1 MPNFNE
7 MIELNIGLLVFAI
20 LVTFFILLGCV
31 GYKSRNLSYMRNF
44 VWIVCM
50 NLVMLIGECGLW
62 IMKLGFKNVWLT
74 KLFGFFSYGG
84 GTIMALFYLF
94 CILSFVEE
102 RGAPDVSYRSAYLMR
117 IVCGCYLV
125 LVFLSMFNGMLF
137 QVDAHGNL
145 TDGPYYW
152 IAWLID
158 PMILLIEIL
167 VVVHYRKN
175 LSRFGTIVMLN
186 FGLVSL
192 LTTGLQSIW
201 YPVPELLMCTLAL
214 LLIFMLFYWE
224 MAKNL
229 VENERELMQS
239 QMSLAISQI
248 QPHFLYNTLSTIA
261 ELCRKDSAMAEE
273 VTYRFALYLRC
284 NLEHM
289 GDSFPVEFSKELKHV
304 QTYLW
309 IEKIR
314 FQDELQVVYDIQTE
328 DFIIPALTVQP
339 LVENALYHGI
349 KNKRGMGRIR
359 VSGHI
364 DSGYLVFLVTDNG
377 MGMIPE
383 RLAEVQREMNSEH
396 LDEHNAD
403 PSGFG
408 LYNVVQRIR
417 LNYGPQYGIWLS
429 STYGEGTEAR
439 VEIPAIKK

>member
-145 TDGPYYW
+145 TDGSYYW

-201 YPVPELLMCTLAL
+201 YPVPELLACTLAIL
-214 LLIFMLFYWE
+214 LMFMLFYWE

-273 VTYRFALYLRC
+273 VTNRFALYLRG

-314 FQDELQVVYDIQTE
+314 FQEELQVVYDIQTE

-339 LVENALYHGI
+339 LVENAVKHGMMGSENVCTI
-349 KNKRGMGRIR
+349 TIRTKCVERGYQVIIEDDGCGFDPEQVKNDGRK
-359 VSGHI
+359 HI
-364 DSGYLVFLVTDNG
+364 GIESVRN
-377 MGMIPE
+377 
-383 RLAEVQREMNSEH
+383 RLRFMV
-396 LDEHNAD
+396 
-403 PSGFG
+403 G
-408 LYNVVQRIR
+408 
-417 LNYGPQYGIWLS
+417 GILTVRS
-429 STYGEGTEAR
+429 VIGKGTT
-439 VEIPAIKK
+439 VIIEIPGKE

>member
-145 TDGPYYW
+145 TDGSYYW

-175 LSRFGTIVMLN
+175 LSRLGTIVMLN

-201 YPVPELLMCTLAL
+201 YPVPELLACTLAL
-214 LLIFMLFYWE
+214 LLMFMLFYWE

-273 VTYRFALYLRC
+273 VTNRFALYLRG

-339 LVENALYHGI
+339 LVENAVKHGMMGSENVCTI
-349 KNKRGMGRIR
+349 TIRTKCVERGYQVIIEDDGCGFDPEQVKNDGRK
-359 VSGHI
+359 HI
-364 DSGYLVFLVTDNG
+364 GIESVRN
-377 MGMIPE
+377 
-383 RLAEVQREMNSEH
+383 RLRFMV
-396 LDEHNAD
+396 
-403 PSGFG
+403 G
-408 LYNVVQRIR
+408 
-417 LNYGPQYGIWLS
+417 GILTVRS
-429 STYGEGTEAR
+429 VIGKGTT
-439 VEIPAIKK
+439 VIIEIPGKE

>member
-152 IAWLID
+152 ITWLID

-201 YPVPELLMCTLAL
+201 YPVPELLACTLAL
-214 LLIFMLFYWE
+214 LLMFMLFYWE

-273 VTYRFALYLRC
+273 VTNRFALYLRG

-339 LVENALYHGI
+339 LVENAVKHGMMGSENVCTI
-349 KNKRGMGRIR
+349 TIRTKCVERGYQVIIEDDGCGFDPEQVKNDGRK
-359 VSGHI
+359 HI
-364 DSGYLVFLVTDNG
+364 GIESVRN
-377 MGMIPE
+377 
-383 RLAEVQREMNSEH
+383 RLRFMV
-396 LDEHNAD
+396 
-403 PSGFG
+403 G
-408 LYNVVQRIR
+408 
-417 LNYGPQYGIWLS
+417 GILTVRS
-429 STYGEGTEAR
+429 VIGKGTT
-439 VEIPAIKK
+439 VIIEIPGKE

>member
-102 RGAPDVSYRSAYLMR
+102 RGALDVSYRSAYLMR

-152 IAWLID
+152 IAWFID

-201 YPVPELLMCTLAL
+201 YPVPELLACTLAL
-214 LLIFMLFYWE
+214 LLMFMLFYWE

-273 VTYRFALYLRC
+273 VTNRFALYLRG

-314 FQDELQVVYDIQTE
+314 FQEELQVVYDIQTE

-339 LVENALYHGI
+339 LVENAVKHGMMGSENVCTI
-349 KNKRGMGRIR
+349 TIRTKCVERGYQVIIEDDGCGFDPEQVKNDGRK
-359 VSGHI
+359 HI
-364 DSGYLVFLVTDNG
+364 GIESVRS
-377 MGMIPE
+377 
-383 RLAEVQREMNSEH
+383 RLKFMV
-396 LDEHNAD
+396 
-403 PSGFG
+403 G
-408 LYNVVQRIR
+408 
-417 LNYGPQYGIWLS
+417 
-429 STYGEGTEAR
+429 GTLTVKSAIGKGTT
-439 VEIPAIKK
+439 VIIEIPGKE

>member
-145 TDGPYYW
+145 TDGSYYW

-201 YPVPELLMCTLAL
+201 YPVPELLACTLAL
-214 LLIFMLFYWE
+214 LLMFMLFYWE

-273 VTYRFALYLRC
+273 VTNRFALYLRG

-314 FQDELQVVYDIQTE
+314 FQEELQVVYDIQTE

-339 LVENALYHGI
+339 LVENAVKHGMMGSENVCTI
-349 KNKRGMGRIR
+349 TIRTKCVERGYQVIIEDDGCGFDPEQVKNDGRKHIGIESVRNRLRFMVGGTRTVKSAIGKGTR
-359 VSGHI
+359 VI
-364 DSGYLVFLVTDNG
+364 
-377 MGMIPE
+377 I
-383 RLAEVQREMNSEH
+383 
-396 LDEHNAD
+396 
-403 PSGFG
+403 
-408 LYNVVQRIR
+408 
-417 LNYGPQYGIWLS
+417 
-429 STYGEGTEAR
+429 
-439 VEIPAIKK
+439 EIPGKE

>member
-1 MPNFNE
+1 MSNFNE

-145 TDGPYYW
+145 TDGSYYW

-175 LSRFGTIVMLN
+175 LSRLGTIVMLN

-201 YPVPELLMCTLAL
+201 YPVPELLACTLAL
-214 LLIFMLFYWE
+214 LLMFMLFYWE

-239 QMSLAISQI
+239 QMSLTISQI

-273 VTYRFALYLRC
+273 VTYRFALYLRG

-314 FQDELQVVYDIQTE
+314 FQEELQVVYDIQTE

-339 LVENALYHGI
+339 LVENAVKHGMMGSENVCTI
-349 KNKRGMGRIR
+349 TIRTKCVERGYQVIIEDDGCGFDPEQVKNDGRK
-359 VSGHI
+359 HI
-364 DSGYLVFLVTDNG
+364 GIESVRN
-377 MGMIPE
+377 
-383 RLAEVQREMNSEH
+383 RLRFMV
-396 LDEHNAD
+396 
-403 PSGFG
+403 G
-408 LYNVVQRIR
+408 
-417 LNYGPQYGIWLS
+417 GILTVRS
-429 STYGEGTEAR
+429 VIGKGTT
-439 VEIPAIKK
+439 VIIEIPGKE

>member
-1 MPNFNE
+1 MSNFNE

-102 RGAPDVSYRSAYLMR
+102 RGAPDVSYRLAYLMR

-145 TDGPYYW
+145 MDGPYYW

-186 FGLVSL
+186 YGLVSL

-201 YPVPELLMCTLAL
+201 YPVPELLACTLAL
-214 LLIFMLFYWE
+214 LLMFMLFYWE

-273 VTYRFALYLRC
+273 VTNRFALYLRG

-314 FQDELQVVYDIQTE
+314 FQEELQVVYDIQTE

-339 LVENALYHGI
+339 LVENAVKHGMMGSENVCTI
-349 KNKRGMGRIR
+349 TIRTKCVERGYQVIIEDDGCGFDPEQVKNDGRK
-359 VSGHI
+359 HI
-364 DSGYLVFLVTDNG
+364 GIESVRS
-377 MGMIPE
+377 
-383 RLAEVQREMNSEH
+383 RLKFMV
-396 LDEHNAD
+396 
-403 PSGFG
+403 G
-408 LYNVVQRIR
+408 
-417 LNYGPQYGIWLS
+417 
-429 STYGEGTEAR
+429 GTLTVKSAIGKGTT
-439 VEIPAIKK
+439 VIIEIPGKE

>member
-1 MPNFNE
+1 MSNFNE

-152 IAWLID
+152 ITWLID

-201 YPVPELLMCTLAL
+201 YPVPELLACTLAL
-214 LLIFMLFYWE
+214 LLMFMLFYWE

-248 QPHFLYNTLSTIA
+248 QPHLLYNTSSTIA

-273 VTYRFALYLRC
+273 VTNRFALYLRG

-314 FQDELQVVYDIQTE
+314 FQEELQVVYDIQTE

-339 LVENALYHGI
+339 LVENAVKHGMMGSENVCTI
-349 KNKRGMGRIR
+349 TIRTKCVERGYQVIIEDDGCGFDPEQVKNDGRK
-359 VSGHI
+359 HI
-364 DSGYLVFLVTDNG
+364 GIESVRS
-377 MGMIPE
+377 
-383 RLAEVQREMNSEH
+383 RLKFMV
-396 LDEHNAD
+396 
-403 PSGFG
+403 G
-408 LYNVVQRIR
+408 
-417 LNYGPQYGIWLS
+417 
-429 STYGEGTEAR
+429 GTLTVKSAIGKGTT
-439 VEIPAIKK
+439 VIIEIPGKE

>member
-158 PMILLIEIL
+158 PMILFIEIL

-175 LSRFGTIVMLN
+175 LSRLGTIVMLN

-201 YPVPELLMCTLAL
+201 YPVPELLACTLAL
-214 LLIFMLFYWE
+214 LLMFMLFYWE
-224 MAKNL
+224 MEKNL

-239 QMSLAISQI
+239 QVSLAISQI

-273 VTYRFALYLRC
+273 VTYRFALYLRG

-314 FQDELQVVYDIQTE
+314 FQHELQVVYDIQTE

-339 LVENALYHGI
+339 LVENAVKHGMMGSENVCTI
-349 KNKRGMGRIR
+349 TIRTKCVERGYQVIIEDDGCGFDPEQVKNDGRK
-359 VSGHI
+359 HI
-364 DSGYLVFLVTDNG
+364 GIESVRN
-377 MGMIPE
+377 
-383 RLAEVQREMNSEH
+383 RLRFMV
-396 LDEHNAD
+396 
-403 PSGFG
+403 G
-408 LYNVVQRIR
+408 
-417 LNYGPQYGIWLS
+417 GILTVRS
-429 STYGEGTEAR
+429 VIGKGTT
-439 VEIPAIKK
+439 VILEIPGKE

>member
-102 RGAPDVSYRSAYLMR
+102 RGALDVSYRSAYLMR

-201 YPVPELLMCTLAL
+201 YPVPELLACTLAL
-214 LLIFMLFYWE
+214 LLMFMLFYWE

-273 VTYRFALYLRC
+273 VTNRFALYLRG

-314 FQDELQVVYDIQTE
+314 FQEELQVVYDIQTE

-339 LVENALYHGI
+339 LVENAVKHGMMGSENVCTI
-349 KNKRGMGRIR
+349 TIRTKCVERGYQVIIEDDGCGFDPEQVKNDGRK
-359 VSGHI
+359 HI
-364 DSGYLVFLVTDNG
+364 GIESVRN
-377 MGMIPE
+377 
-383 RLAEVQREMNSEH
+383 RLRFMV
-396 LDEHNAD
+396 
-403 PSGFG
+403 G
-408 LYNVVQRIR
+408 
-417 LNYGPQYGIWLS
+417 GILTVRS
-429 STYGEGTEAR
+429 VIGKGTT
-439 VEIPAIKK
+439 VIIEIPGKE

>member
-145 TDGPYYW
+145 TDGSYYW

-175 LSRFGTIVMLN
+175 LGRFGTIVMLN

-201 YPVPELLMCTLAL
+201 YPVPELLACTLAL
-214 LLIFMLFYWE
+214 LLMFMLFYWE

-239 QMSLAISQI
+239 QVSLAISQI

-273 VTYRFALYLRC
+273 VTNRFALYLRG

-314 FQDELQVVYDIQTE
+314 FQEELQVVYDIQTE

-339 LVENALYHGI
+339 LVENAVKHGMMGSENVCTI
-349 KNKRGMGRIR
+349 TIRTKCVEWGYQVIIEDDGCGFDPEQVKNDGRK
-359 VSGHI
+359 HI
-364 DSGYLVFLVTDNG
+364 GIESVRS
-377 MGMIPE
+377 
-383 RLAEVQREMNSEH
+383 RLKFMV
-396 LDEHNAD
+396 
-403 PSGFG
+403 G
-408 LYNVVQRIR
+408 
-417 LNYGPQYGIWLS
+417 
-429 STYGEGTEAR
+429 GTLTVKSAIGKGTT
-439 VEIPAIKK
+439 VIIEIPGKE

>member
-201 YPVPELLMCTLAL
+201 YPVPELLACTLAL
-214 LLIFMLFYWE
+214 LLMFMLFYWE

-229 VENERELMQS
+229 VENARELMQS

-273 VTYRFALYLRC
+273 VTNRFALYLRG

-314 FQDELQVVYDIQTE
+314 FQEELQVVYDTQTE

-339 LVENALYHGI
+339 LVENAVKHGMMGSENVCTI
-349 KNKRGMGRIR
+349 TIRTKCVERGYQVIIEDDGCGFDPEQVKNDGRK
-359 VSGHI
+359 HI
-364 DSGYLVFLVTDNG
+364 GIESVRS
-377 MGMIPE
+377 
-383 RLAEVQREMNSEH
+383 RLKFMV
-396 LDEHNAD
+396 
-403 PSGFG
+403 G
-408 LYNVVQRIR
+408 
-417 LNYGPQYGIWLS
+417 
-429 STYGEGTEAR
+429 GTLTVKSAIGKGTT
-439 VEIPAIKK
+439 VIIEIPGKE

>member
-145 TDGPYYW
+145 TDGSYYW
-152 IAWLID
+152 IALLID

-175 LSRFGTIVMLN
+175 LSRLGTIVMLN

-201 YPVPELLMCTLAL
+201 YPVPELLACTLAIL
-214 LLIFMLFYWE
+214 LMFMLFYWE

-239 QMSLAISQI
+239 QVSLAISQI

-273 VTYRFALYLRC
+273 VTNRFALYLRG

-314 FQDELQVVYDIQTE
+314 FQEELQVVYDIQTE

-339 LVENALYHGI
+339 LVENAVKHGMMGSENVCTI
-349 KNKRGMGRIR
+349 TIRTKCVERGYQVIIEDDGCGFDPEQVKNDGRK
-359 VSGHI
+359 HI
-364 DSGYLVFLVTDNG
+364 GIESVRN
-377 MGMIPE
+377 
-383 RLAEVQREMNSEH
+383 RLRFMV
-396 LDEHNAD
+396 
-403 PSGFG
+403 G
-408 LYNVVQRIR
+408 
-417 LNYGPQYGIWLS
+417 GILTVRS
-429 STYGEGTEAR
+429 VIGKGTT
-439 VEIPAIKK
+439 VIIEIPGKE

>member
-152 IAWLID
+152 IALLID

-201 YPVPELLMCTLAL
+201 YPVPELLACTLAL
-214 LLIFMLFYWE
+214 LLMFMLFYWE

-239 QMSLAISQI
+239 QVSLAISQI

-273 VTYRFALYLRC
+273 VTNRFALYLRG

-314 FQDELQVVYDIQTE
+314 FQEELQVVYDIQTE

-339 LVENALYHGI
+339 LVENAVKHGMMGSENVCTI
-349 KNKRGMGRIR
+349 TIRTKCVERGYQVIIEDDGCGFDPEEVKNDGRK
-359 VSGHI
+359 HI
-364 DSGYLVFLVTDNG
+364 GIESVRS
-377 MGMIPE
+377 
-383 RLAEVQREMNSEH
+383 RLKFMV
-396 LDEHNAD
+396 
-403 PSGFG
+403 G
-408 LYNVVQRIR
+408 
-417 LNYGPQYGIWLS
+417 
-429 STYGEGTEAR
+429 GTLTVKSAIGKGTT
-439 VEIPAIKK
+439 VIIEIPGKE

>member
-186 FGLVSL
+186 LGLVSL

-201 YPVPELLMCTLAL
+201 YPVPELLACTLAL
-214 LLIFMLFYWE
+214 LLMFMLFYWE

-273 VTYRFALYLRC
+273 VTNRFALYLRG

-314 FQDELQVVYDIQTE
+314 FQHELQVVYDIQTE

-339 LVENALYHGI
+339 LVENAVKHGMMGSENVCTI
-349 KNKRGMGRIR
+349 TIRTKCVERGYQVIIEDDGCGFDPEQVKNDGRK
-359 VSGHI
+359 HI
-364 DSGYLVFLVTDNG
+364 GIESVRN
-377 MGMIPE
+377 
-383 RLAEVQREMNSEH
+383 RLRFMV
-396 LDEHNAD
+396 
-403 PSGFG
+403 G
-408 LYNVVQRIR
+408 
-417 LNYGPQYGIWLS
+417 GILTVRS
-429 STYGEGTEAR
+429 VIGKGTT
-439 VEIPAIKK
+439 VIIEIPGKE

>member
-167 VVVHYRKN
+167 VVLHYRKN
-175 LSRFGTIVMLN
+175 LSRLGTIVMLN

-201 YPVPELLMCTLAL
+201 YPVPELLACTLAL
-214 LLIFMLFYWE
+214 LLMFMLFYWE

-273 VTYRFALYLRC
+273 VTNRFALYLRG

-314 FQDELQVVYDIQTE
+314 FQEELQVVYDIQTE

-339 LVENALYHGI
+339 LVENAVKHGMMGSENVCTI
-349 KNKRGMGRIR
+349 TIRTKCVERGYQVIIEDDGCGFDPEQVKNDGRK
-359 VSGHI
+359 HI
-364 DSGYLVFLVTDNG
+364 GIESVRS
-377 MGMIPE
+377 
-383 RLAEVQREMNSEH
+383 RLKFMV
-396 LDEHNAD
+396 
-403 PSGFG
+403 G
-408 LYNVVQRIR
+408 
-417 LNYGPQYGIWLS
+417 
-429 STYGEGTEAR
+429 GTLTVKSAIGKGTT
-439 VEIPAIKK
+439 VIIEIPGKE

>member
-145 TDGPYYW
+145 MDGPYYW

-201 YPVPELLMCTLAL
+201 YPVPELLACTLAL
-214 LLIFMLFYWE
+214 LLMFMLFYWE

-239 QMSLAISQI
+239 QVSLAISQI

-273 VTYRFALYLRC
+273 VTNRFALYLRG

-314 FQDELQVVYDIQTE
+314 FQEELQVVYDIQTE

-339 LVENALYHGI
+339 LVENAVKHGMMGSENVCTI
-349 KNKRGMGRIR
+349 TIRTKCVERGYQVIIEDDGCGFDPEQVKNDGRK
-359 VSGHI
+359 HI
-364 DSGYLVFLVTDNG
+364 GIESVRS
-377 MGMIPE
+377 
-383 RLAEVQREMNSEH
+383 RLKFMV
-396 LDEHNAD
+396 
-403 PSGFG
+403 G
-408 LYNVVQRIR
+408 
-417 LNYGPQYGIWLS
+417 
-429 STYGEGTEAR
+429 GTLTVKSAIGKGTT
-439 VEIPAIKK
+439 VIIEIPGKE

>member
-201 YPVPELLMCTLAL
+201 YPVPELLACTLAL
-214 LLIFMLFYWE
+214 LLMFMLFYWE
-224 MAKNL
+224 MEKNL

-239 QMSLAISQI
+239 QVSLAISQI

-273 VTYRFALYLRC
+273 VTYRFALYLRG

-314 FQDELQVVYDIQTE
+314 FQHELQVVYDIQTE

-339 LVENALYHGI
+339 LVENAVKHGMMGSENVCTI
-349 KNKRGMGRIR
+349 TIRTKCVERGYQVIIEDDGCGFDPEQVKNDGRK
-359 VSGHI
+359 HI
-364 DSGYLVFLVTDNG
+364 GIESVRS
-377 MGMIPE
+377 
-383 RLAEVQREMNSEH
+383 RLKFMV
-396 LDEHNAD
+396 
-403 PSGFG
+403 G
-408 LYNVVQRIR
+408 
-417 LNYGPQYGIWLS
+417 
-429 STYGEGTEAR
+429 GTLTVKSAIGKGTT
-439 VEIPAIKK
+439 VIIEIPGKE

>member
-175 LSRFGTIVMLN
+175 LSRLGTIVMLN

-201 YPVPELLMCTLAL
+201 YPVPELLACTLAL
-214 LLIFMLFYWE
+214 LLMFMLFYWE
-224 MAKNL
+224 MEKNL

-239 QMSLAISQI
+239 QVSLAISQI

-273 VTYRFALYLRC
+273 VTNRFALYLRG

-314 FQDELQVVYDIQTE
+314 FQHELQVVYDIQTE

-339 LVENALYHGI
+339 LVENAVKHGMMGSENVCTI
-349 KNKRGMGRIR
+349 TIRTKCVERGYQVIIEDDGCGFDPEQVKNDGRK
-359 VSGHI
+359 HI
-364 DSGYLVFLVTDNG
+364 GIESVRN
-377 MGMIPE
+377 
-383 RLAEVQREMNSEH
+383 RLRFMV
-396 LDEHNAD
+396 
-403 PSGFG
+403 G
-408 LYNVVQRIR
+408 
-417 LNYGPQYGIWLS
+417 GILTVRS
-429 STYGEGTEAR
+429 VIGKGTT
-439 VEIPAIKK
+439 VIIEIPGKE

>member
-145 TDGPYYW
+145 TDGSYYW

-175 LSRFGTIVMLN
+175 LSRLGTIVMLN

-201 YPVPELLMCTLAL
+201 YPVPELLACTLAL
-214 LLIFMLFYWE
+214 LLMFMLFYWE

-273 VTYRFALYLRC
+273 VTNRFALYLRG

-314 FQDELQVVYDIQTE
+314 FQEELQVVYDIQTE

-339 LVENALYHGI
+339 LVENAVKHGMMGSENVCTI
-349 KNKRGMGRIR
+349 TIRTKCVERGYQVIIEDDGCGFDPEQVKNDGRK
-359 VSGHI
+359 HI
-364 DSGYLVFLVTDNG
+364 GIESVRS
-377 MGMIPE
+377 
-383 RLAEVQREMNSEH
+383 RLKFMV
-396 LDEHNAD
+396 
-403 PSGFG
+403 G
-408 LYNVVQRIR
+408 
-417 LNYGPQYGIWLS
+417 
-429 STYGEGTEAR
+429 GTLTVKSAIGKGTT
-439 VEIPAIKK
+439 VIIEIPGKE

>member
-1 MPNFNE
+1 MSNFNE

-175 LSRFGTIVMLN
+175 LSRLGTIVMLN

-201 YPVPELLMCTLAL
+201 YPVPELLACTLAL
-214 LLIFMLFYWE
+214 LLMFMLFYWE

-229 VENERELMQS
+229 LENERELMQS

-273 VTYRFALYLRC
+273 VTNRFALYLRG

-314 FQDELQVVYDIQTE
+314 FQEELQVVYDIQTE

-339 LVENALYHGI
+339 LVENAVKHGMMGSENVCTI
-349 KNKRGMGRIR
+349 TIRTKCVERGYQVIIEDDGCGFDPEQVKNDGRK
-359 VSGHI
+359 HI
-364 DSGYLVFLVTDNG
+364 GIESVRN
-377 MGMIPE
+377 
-383 RLAEVQREMNSEH
+383 RLRFMV
-396 LDEHNAD
+396 
-403 PSGFG
+403 G
-408 LYNVVQRIR
+408 
-417 LNYGPQYGIWLS
+417 GILTVRS
-429 STYGEGTEAR
+429 VIGKGTT
-439 VEIPAIKK
+439 VIIEIPGKE

>member
-186 FGLVSL
+186 YGLVSL

-201 YPVPELLMCTLAL
+201 YPVPELLACTLAL
-214 LLIFMLFYWE
+214 LLMFMLFYWE

-273 VTYRFALYLRC
+273 VTNRFALYLRG

-314 FQDELQVVYDIQTE
+314 FQEELQVVYDIQTE

-339 LVENALYHGI
+339 LVENAVKHGMMGSENVCTI
-349 KNKRGMGRIR
+349 TIRTKCVERGYQVIIEDDGCGFDPEQVKNDGRK
-359 VSGHI
+359 HI
-364 DSGYLVFLVTDNG
+364 GIESVRN
-377 MGMIPE
+377 
-383 RLAEVQREMNSEH
+383 RLRFMV
-396 LDEHNAD
+396 
-403 PSGFG
+403 G
-408 LYNVVQRIR
+408 
-417 LNYGPQYGIWLS
+417 GILTVRS
-429 STYGEGTEAR
+429 VIGKGTT
-439 VEIPAIKK
+439 VIIEIPGKE

>member
-74 KLFGFFSYGG
+74 KLFCFFSYGG
-84 GTIMALFYLF
+84 GTIMALVYLF

-201 YPVPELLMCTLAL
+201 YPVPELLACTLAIL
-214 LLIFMLFYWE
+214 LMFMLFYWE

-239 QMSLAISQI
+239 QVSLAISQI

-273 VTYRFALYLRC
+273 VTNRFALYLRG

-314 FQDELQVVYDIQTE
+314 FQHELQVVYDIQTE

-339 LVENALYHGI
+339 LVENAVKHGMMGSENVCTI
-349 KNKRGMGRIR
+349 TIRTKCVERGYQVIIEDDGCGFDPEQVKNDGRK
-359 VSGHI
+359 HI
-364 DSGYLVFLVTDNG
+364 GIESVRN
-377 MGMIPE
+377 
-383 RLAEVQREMNSEH
+383 RLRFMV
-396 LDEHNAD
+396 
-403 PSGFG
+403 G
-408 LYNVVQRIR
+408 
-417 LNYGPQYGIWLS
+417 GILTVRS
-429 STYGEGTEAR
+429 VIGKGTT
-439 VEIPAIKK
+439 VIIEIPGKE

>member
-1 MPNFNE
+1 MSNFNE

-145 TDGPYYW
+145 MDGPYYW

-175 LSRFGTIVMLN
+175 LSRLGTIVMLN

-201 YPVPELLMCTLAL
+201 YPVPELLACTLAL
-214 LLIFMLFYWE
+214 LLMFMLFYWE

-229 VENERELMQS
+229 LENERELMQS

-273 VTYRFALYLRC
+273 VTNRFALYLRG

-314 FQDELQVVYDIQTE
+314 FQEELQVVYDIQTE

-339 LVENALYHGI
+339 LVENAVKHGMMGSENVCTI
-349 KNKRGMGRIR
+349 TIRTKCVERGYQVIIEDDGCGFDPEQVKNDGRK
-359 VSGHI
+359 HI
-364 DSGYLVFLVTDNG
+364 GIESVRN
-377 MGMIPE
+377 
-383 RLAEVQREMNSEH
+383 RLRFMV
-396 LDEHNAD
+396 
-403 PSGFG
+403 G
-408 LYNVVQRIR
+408 
-417 LNYGPQYGIWLS
+417 GILTVRS
-429 STYGEGTEAR
+429 VIGKGTT
-439 VEIPAIKK
+439 VIIEIPGKE

>member
-145 TDGPYYW
+145 TDGSYYW
-152 IAWLID
+152 IALLID

-201 YPVPELLMCTLAL
+201 YPVPELLACTLAL
-214 LLIFMLFYWE
+214 LLMFMLFYWE

-239 QMSLAISQI
+239 QVSLAISQI

-273 VTYRFALYLRC
+273 VTNRFALYLRG

-314 FQDELQVVYDIQTE
+314 FQEELQVVYDIQTE

-339 LVENALYHGI
+339 LVENAVKHGMMGSENVCTI
-349 KNKRGMGRIR
+349 TIRTKCVERGYQVIIEDDGCGFDPEQVKNDGRK
-359 VSGHI
+359 HI
-364 DSGYLVFLVTDNG
+364 GIESVRS
-377 MGMIPE
+377 
-383 RLAEVQREMNSEH
+383 RLKFMV
-396 LDEHNAD
+396 
-403 PSGFG
+403 G
-408 LYNVVQRIR
+408 
-417 LNYGPQYGIWLS
+417 
-429 STYGEGTEAR
+429 GTLTVKSAIGKGTT
-439 VEIPAIKK
+439 VIIEIPGKE

>member
-1 MPNFNE
+1 MSNFNE

-201 YPVPELLMCTLAL
+201 YPVPELLACTLAL
-214 LLIFMLFYWE
+214 LLMFMLFYWE

-273 VTYRFALYLRC
+273 VTNRFALYLRG

-314 FQDELQVVYDIQTE
+314 FQEELQVVYDIQTE

-339 LVENALYHGI
+339 LVENAVKHGMMGSENVCTI
-349 KNKRGMGRIR
+349 TIRTKCVERGYQVIIEDDGCGFDPEEVKNDGRK
-359 VSGHI
+359 HI
-364 DSGYLVFLVTDNG
+364 GIESVRN
-377 MGMIPE
+377 
-383 RLAEVQREMNSEH
+383 RLRFMV
-396 LDEHNAD
+396 
-403 PSGFG
+403 G
-408 LYNVVQRIR
+408 
-417 LNYGPQYGIWLS
+417 GILTVRS
-429 STYGEGTEAR
+429 VIGKGTT
-439 VEIPAIKK
+439 VIIEIPGKE

>member
-201 YPVPELLMCTLAL
+201 YPVPELLACTLAL
-214 LLIFMLFYWE
+214 LLMFMLFYWE
-224 MAKNL
+224 MEKNL

-239 QMSLAISQI
+239 QVSLAISQI

-273 VTYRFALYLRC
+273 VTNRFALYLRG

-314 FQDELQVVYDIQTE
+314 FQEELQVVYDIQTE

-339 LVENALYHGI
+339 LVENAVKHGM
-349 KNKRGMGRIR
+349 MGSENVCTIRIR
-359 VSGHI
+359 TKCVERGYQVIIEDDGCGFDPEQVKNDGRKHI
-364 DSGYLVFLVTDNG
+364 GIESVRN
-377 MGMIPE
+377 
-383 RLAEVQREMNSEH
+383 RLRFMV
-396 LDEHNAD
+396 
-403 PSGFG
+403 G
-408 LYNVVQRIR
+408 
-417 LNYGPQYGIWLS
+417 GILTVRS
-429 STYGEGTEAR
+429 VIGKGTT
-439 VEIPAIKK
+439 VIIEIPGKE

>member
-175 LSRFGTIVMLN
+175 LSRLGTIVMLN

-201 YPVPELLMCTLAL
+201 YPVPELLACTLAIL
-214 LLIFMLFYWE
+214 LMFMLFYWE

-239 QMSLAISQI
+239 QVSLAISQI

-273 VTYRFALYLRC
+273 VTNRFALYLRG

-314 FQDELQVVYDIQTE
+314 FQEELQVVYDIQTE

-339 LVENALYHGI
+339 LVENAVKHGMMGSENVCTI
-349 KNKRGMGRIR
+349 TIRTKCVERGYQVIIEDDGCGFDPEQVKNDGRK
-359 VSGHI
+359 HI
-364 DSGYLVFLVTDNG
+364 GIESVRN
-377 MGMIPE
+377 
-383 RLAEVQREMNSEH
+383 RLRFMV
-396 LDEHNAD
+396 
-403 PSGFG
+403 G
-408 LYNVVQRIR
+408 
-417 LNYGPQYGIWLS
+417 GILTVRS
-429 STYGEGTEAR
+429 VIGKGTT
-439 VEIPAIKK
+439 VIIEIPGKE

>member
-44 VWIVCM
+44 VWIVSM

-145 TDGPYYW
+145 TDGSYYW

-175 LSRFGTIVMLN
+175 LSRLGTIVMLN

-201 YPVPELLMCTLAL
+201 YPVPELLACTLAL
-214 LLIFMLFYWE
+214 LLMFMLFYWE

-273 VTYRFALYLRC
+273 VTNRFALYLRG

-339 LVENALYHGI
+339 LVENAVKHGMMGSENVCTI
-349 KNKRGMGRIR
+349 TIRTKCVERGYQVIIEDDGCGFDPEQVKNDGRK
-359 VSGHI
+359 HI
-364 DSGYLVFLVTDNG
+364 GIESVRN
-377 MGMIPE
+377 
-383 RLAEVQREMNSEH
+383 RLRFMV
-396 LDEHNAD
+396 
-403 PSGFG
+403 G
-408 LYNVVQRIR
+408 
-417 LNYGPQYGIWLS
+417 GILTVRS
-429 STYGEGTEAR
+429 VIGKGTT
-439 VEIPAIKK
+439 VIIEIPGKE

>member
-50 NLVMLIGECGLW
+50 NLVMLRGECGLW

-152 IAWLID
+152 IALLID

-201 YPVPELLMCTLAL
+201 YPVPELLACTLAL
-214 LLIFMLFYWE
+214 LLMFMLFYWE

-273 VTYRFALYLRC
+273 VTNRFALYLRG

-314 FQDELQVVYDIQTE
+314 FQHELQVVYDIQTE

-339 LVENALYHGI
+339 LVENAVKHGMMGSENVCTI
-349 KNKRGMGRIR
+349 TIRTKCVERGYQVIIEDDGCGFDPEQVKNDGRK
-359 VSGHI
+359 HI
-364 DSGYLVFLVTDNG
+364 GIESVRN
-377 MGMIPE
+377 
-383 RLAEVQREMNSEH
+383 RLRFMV
-396 LDEHNAD
+396 
-403 PSGFG
+403 G
-408 LYNVVQRIR
+408 
-417 LNYGPQYGIWLS
+417 GILTVRS
-429 STYGEGTEAR
+429 VIGKGTT
-439 VEIPAIKK
+439 VIIEIPGKE

>member
-1 MPNFNE
+1 MSNFNE

-102 RGAPDVSYRSAYLMR
+102 RGAPDVSYRLAYLMR

-145 TDGPYYW
+145 MDGPYYW

-201 YPVPELLMCTLAL
+201 YPVPELLACTLAL
-214 LLIFMLFYWE
+214 LLMFMLFYWE
-224 MAKNL
+224 MSKNL

-273 VTYRFALYLRC
+273 VTNRFALYLRG

-314 FQDELQVVYDIQTE
+314 FQEELQVVYDIQTE

-339 LVENALYHGI
+339 LVENAVKHGMMGSENVCTI
-349 KNKRGMGRIR
+349 TIRTKCVERGYQVIIEDDGCGFDPEQVKNDGRK
-359 VSGHI
+359 HI
-364 DSGYLVFLVTDNG
+364 GIESVRS
-377 MGMIPE
+377 
-383 RLAEVQREMNSEH
+383 RLKFMV
-396 LDEHNAD
+396 
-403 PSGFG
+403 G
-408 LYNVVQRIR
+408 
-417 LNYGPQYGIWLS
+417 
-429 STYGEGTEAR
+429 GTLTVKSAIGKGTT
-439 VEIPAIKK
+439 VIIEIPGKE

>member
-145 TDGPYYW
+145 TDGSYYW
-152 IAWLID
+152 IALLID

-175 LSRFGTIVMLN
+175 LSRLGTIVMLN

-201 YPVPELLMCTLAL
+201 YPVPELLACTLAL
-214 LLIFMLFYWE
+214 LLMFMLFYWE

-273 VTYRFALYLRC
+273 VTNRFALYLRG

-314 FQDELQVVYDIQTE
+314 FQEELQVVYDIQTE

-339 LVENALYHGI
+339 LVENAVKHGMMGSENVCTI
-349 KNKRGMGRIR
+349 TIRTKCVERGYQVIIEDDGCGFDPEQVKNDGRK
-359 VSGHI
+359 HI
-364 DSGYLVFLVTDNG
+364 GIESVRS
-377 MGMIPE
+377 
-383 RLAEVQREMNSEH
+383 RLKFMV
-396 LDEHNAD
+396 
-403 PSGFG
+403 G
-408 LYNVVQRIR
+408 
-417 LNYGPQYGIWLS
+417 
-429 STYGEGTEAR
+429 GTLTVKSAIGKGTT
-439 VEIPAIKK
+439 VIIEIPGKE

>member
-145 TDGPYYW
+145 TDGSYYW
-152 IAWLID
+152 IALLID
-158 PMILLIEIL
+158 TMILLIEIL

-201 YPVPELLMCTLAL
+201 YPVPELLACTLAIL
-214 LLIFMLFYWE
+214 LMFMLFYWE

-239 QMSLAISQI
+239 QVSLAISQI

-273 VTYRFALYLRC
+273 VTNRFALYLRG

-314 FQDELQVVYDIQTE
+314 FQEELQVVYDIQTE

-339 LVENALYHGI
+339 LVENAVKHGMMGSENVCTI
-349 KNKRGMGRIR
+349 TIRTKCVERGYQVIIEDDGCGFDPEQVKNDGRK
-359 VSGHI
+359 HI
-364 DSGYLVFLVTDNG
+364 GIESVRN
-377 MGMIPE
+377 
-383 RLAEVQREMNSEH
+383 RLRFMV
-396 LDEHNAD
+396 
-403 PSGFG
+403 G
-408 LYNVVQRIR
+408 
-417 LNYGPQYGIWLS
+417 GILTVRS
-429 STYGEGTEAR
+429 VIGKGTT
-439 VEIPAIKK
+439 VIIEIPGKE

>member
-102 RGAPDVSYRSAYLMR
+102 RDAPDVSYRSAYLMR

-152 IAWLID
+152 IALLID

-201 YPVPELLMCTLAL
+201 YPVPELLACTLAL
-214 LLIFMLFYWE
+214 LLMFMLFYWE

-273 VTYRFALYLRC
+273 VTNRFALYLRG

-314 FQDELQVVYDIQTE
+314 FQHELQVVYDIQTE

-339 LVENALYHGI
+339 LVENAVKHGMMGSENVCTI
-349 KNKRGMGRIR
+349 TIRTKCVERGYQVIIEDDGCGFDPEQVKNDGRK
-359 VSGHI
+359 HI
-364 DSGYLVFLVTDNG
+364 GIESVRN
-377 MGMIPE
+377 
-383 RLAEVQREMNSEH
+383 RLRFMV
-396 LDEHNAD
+396 
-403 PSGFG
+403 G
-408 LYNVVQRIR
+408 
-417 LNYGPQYGIWLS
+417 GILTVRS
-429 STYGEGTEAR
+429 VIGKGTT
-439 VEIPAIKK
+439 VIIEIPGKE